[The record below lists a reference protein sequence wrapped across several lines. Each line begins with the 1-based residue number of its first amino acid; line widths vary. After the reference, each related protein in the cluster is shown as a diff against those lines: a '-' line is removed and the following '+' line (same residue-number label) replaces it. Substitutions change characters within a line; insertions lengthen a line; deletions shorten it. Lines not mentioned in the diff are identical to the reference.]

1 MSHLQVILKPKEE
14 QRIQAGHA
22 WVYGNEVA
30 RFVGEIRSGDVV
42 DVVSSKGEFIGRG
55 FLNTASKILVRIM
68 TRQSHQAVDQ
78 AFFRTLIRKAAAR
91 KQELGY
97 DNSYRVV
104 FGEAD
109 GMSGLI
115 IDKYAD
121 ILVVQIVSLGMD
133 VRRDWIVSEL
143 VDLFS
148 PRGIYERS
156 DVAVRIKEG
165 LEERKGILYGD
176 VPDAF
181 DIQEG
186 DLKIE
191 VNVKSG
197 QKTGYFLDQ
206 QANHQAIQP
215 YVKDKTVLDCFSHT
229 GGFGIH
235 AAKFGAKHVT
245 LVDLSASACEQIRR
259 NCEKNALDNVEIR
272 KDDVFA
278 LLRRFV
284 SEQVAY
290 DVVILD
296 PPAFTKNADSL
307 KNAYAGY
314 KEINLQAMKIL
325 VDGGVLITCS
335 CSHYMT
341 PSLFLEMLV
350 EAAADAKK
358 KVQMLEFR
366 TQGKDHPTLIG
377 SEETL
382 YLKCVALRVMEFE

>member
-1 MSHLQVILKPKEE
+1 MGLLQVYLKPREE
-14 QRIQAGHA
+14 ERITAGHA

-30 RFVGEIRSGDVV
+30 RFEGNIRSGDVV
-42 DVVSSKGEFIGRG
+42 DVLSSKGEFVGRG

-68 TRQSHQAVDQ
+68 TRRVDQIVDQ
-78 AFFRTLIRKAAAR
+78 AFFRTLIRQAAAR

-115 IDKYAD
+115 VDKYAD
-121 ILVVQIVSLGMD
+121 ILVVQIVALGMD
-133 VRRDWIVSEL
+133 LRRDWIVSEL

-156 DVAVRIKEG
+156 DVAVRVKEG
-165 LEERKGILYGD
+165 LEERKGVLYGD
-176 VPDAF
+176 VPDTF
-181 DIQEG
+181 EIIEG
-186 DLKIE
+186 DLNIE

-197 QKTGYFLDQ
+197 QKTGSFLDQ
-206 QANHQAIQP
+206 QANHQAIKP

-259 NCEKNALDNVEIR
+259 NCETNGLTNIEVR

-278 LLRRFV
+278 LLRRSV
-284 SEQVAY
+284 AEQAVY

-296 PPAFTKNADSL
+296 PPAFTKNADHL
-307 KNAYAGY
+307 KQAYAGY
-314 KEINLQAMKIL
+314 KEINLQAMKL
-325 VDGGVLITCS
+325 LTDGGILITCS

-350 EAAADAKK
+350 DAAKDAKK

-382 YLKCVALRVMEFE
+382 YLKCVALRVMEYE